1 MKRQL
6 LLLLALLPLL
16 LAAQTGDLPRSTP
29 AAEGISTQAV
39 INMMDSLLAL
49 PECDI
54 HHVMVVRHGK
64 VVAEMHPAPFRAED
78 SHTLYSASKTF
89 TALAVGIAID
99 ENLLRLTDRVMTF
112 FPDKRSDRV
121 SDNMA
126 DMTVRDLL
134 MMASGVK
141 PDWTMRNNSMDWVKD
156 WLAKPVDEKPGSL
169 FQYDSMCTF
178 MLSAIV
184 QRVTGCTMLEYLQ
197 KKLFAPMHITV
208 ADWETSPD
216 GINTGGWGLRVQAET
231 MAKLGLLLLN
241 KGNWDGQQLVS
252 AEYVTTACSRL
263 IDGGAKTT
271 VPPTDGNQGYGY
283 QVWQSKWPGSFRA
296 DGAMGQYTVVV
307 PQEDLVVV
315 ILGMKLYGHEELAC
329 IWNQLM
335 SGMKN
340 TALKP
345 ENKLQ
350 KKLEKLCATAAL
362 KLPKGKKYNIGISIE
377 GRELKL
383 EHNRYGLKLV
393 TIDDGLNKKGFY
405 DDLIRTK
412 FNGYLLTFVDDNDN
426 TEILAASHN
435 EWVYYSSLTGLPYY
449 SINAINRMQGFEHG
463 FTAAAAYAW
472 ISPTMLEVRV
482 HYVDWISGMTY
493 VFDFS
498 KNEVTICDTYPNSKP
513 ATIPFT
519 IQ

>member
-1 MKRQL
+1 MKHRIL
-6 LLLLALLPLL
+6 ILLALLPLL
-16 LAAQTGDLPRSTP
+16 LVAQVGDLPRSTP

-39 INMMDSLLAL
+39 IDMMDSLIAL

-64 VVAEMHPAPFRAED
+64 VVAELHPAPFRAED

-89 TALAVGIAID
+89 TSLAVGCAID
-99 ENLLRLTDRVMTF
+99 ENLLRLDDRVMTF
-112 FPDKRSDRV
+112 FPDKRTNRV

-126 DMTVRDLL
+126 AMTVRDLL
-134 MMASGVK
+134 MMASGVT

-156 WLAKPVDEKPGSL
+156 WLAKPVDAKPGSL

-184 QRVTGCTMLEYLQ
+184 QRVTGQTMLEYLQ
-197 KKLFAPMHITV
+197 KRLFDPMHITV

-241 KGNWDGQQLVS
+241 KGNWNGEQLVS
-252 AEYVTTACSRL
+252 ADYVEAACSRL
-263 IDGGAKTT
+263 IDGGAKET
-271 VPPTDGNQGYGY
+271 VPATDGNQGYGY
-283 QVWQSKWPGSFRA
+283 QVWQSKWPGSYRA

-335 SGMKN
+335 PG
-340 TALKP
+340 LKSMPLQP
-345 ENKLQ
+345 EKKLQ
-350 KKLEKLCATAAL
+350 TRLEKLCANASL
-362 KLPKGKKYNIGISIE
+362 RLPIDKKMNRKKQNIWGMFMS
-377 GRELKL
+377 LDPNK
-383 EHNRYGLKLV
+383 HGLKGLCLV
-393 TIDDGLNKKGFY
+393 NDEHFRMVLADGTEERLDIGYGQWRYSQLNGFP
-405 DDLIRTK
+405 
-412 FNGYLLTFVDDNDN
+412 V
-426 TEILAASHN
+426 
-435 EWVYYSSLTGLPYY
+435 Y
-449 SINAINRMQGFEHG
+449 SINAINRMQGFAHG

-472 ISPTMLEVRV
+472 TSPTILEVKI
-482 HYVDWISGMTY
+482 HYVDWISGTSFTID
-493 VFDFS
+493 FD
-498 KNEVTICDTYPNSKP
+498 KHEVTMCDTYPTSKP
-513 ATIPFT
+513 ETVHFT
-519 IQ
+519 VQ

>member
-16 LAAQTGDLPRSTP
+16 LAAQVGDLPRSTP

-39 INMMDSLLAL
+39 IDMMDSLMAL

-64 VVAEMHPAPFRAED
+64 VVAELHPAPFRAED

-89 TALAVGIAID
+89 VSLAVGCAID
-99 ENLLRLTDRVMTF
+99 DNLLRLDDRVMTF
-112 FPDKRSDRV
+112 FPDKRTNRV

-126 DMTVRDLL
+126 AMTVCDLL

-156 WLAKPVDEKPGSL
+156 WLAKPVDDAPGSL

-184 QRVTGCTMLEYLQ
+184 QRVTGHTVLDYLNQ
-197 KKLFAPMHITV
+197 KLFGPMHITV

-241 KGNWDGQQLVS
+241 KGQWEGRQLIN
-252 AEYVTTACSRL
+252 ADYVDAACSRL
-263 IDGGAKTT
+263 IDGGAKETT
-271 VPPTDGNQGYGY
+271 PPTDGNQGYGY
-283 QVWQSKWPGSFRA
+283 QVWQSKWPGSYRA

-329 IWNQLM
+329 IWSQLM
-335 SGMKN
+335 PGLK
-340 TALKP
+340 AEPLKP
-345 ENKLQ
+345 EKKLQ
-350 KKLEKLCATAAL
+350 KKLEKLCANGAL
-362 KLPKGKKYNIGISIE
+362 ALPQGKKGKRQSILLQMTSNKFGIRQIGLFLDGTDNRMEVEYEAQDSE
-377 GRELKL
+377 SYKL
-383 EHNRYGLKLV
+383 
-393 TIDDGLNKKGFY
+393 
-405 DDLIRTK
+405 
-412 FNGYLLTFVDDNDN
+412 GYKSWAYAP
-426 TEILAASHN
+426 LAG
-435 EWVYYSSLTGLPYY
+435 YPYY
-449 SINAINRMQGFEHG
+449 SINAINRMEGFAHG
-463 FTAAAAYAW
+463 FTAATAYAW
-472 ISPTMLEVRV
+472 TSPETLEVRV
-482 HYVDWISGMTY
+482 HYVDWISGLVF
-493 VFDFS
+493 VFDFN
-498 KNEVTICDTYPNSKP
+498 KNEVTIRDTYPNSKP
-513 ATIPFT
+513 VTIPFT
-519 IQ
+519 IE

>member
-1 MKRQL
+1 MKRQIL
-6 LLLLALLPLL
+6 ILLALLPLL

-39 INMMDSLLAL
+39 ISMMDSLMAL

-64 VVAEMHPAPFRAED
+64 VVAELHPAPFRAED

-89 TALAVGIAID
+89 TSLAVGCAID
-99 ENLLRLTDRVMTF
+99 DNLLRLDDRVMTF
-112 FPDKRSDRV
+112 FPDKRTNRV

-126 DMTVRDLL
+126 SMTVRDLL
-134 MMASGVK
+134 MMASGVA
-141 PDWTMRNNSMDWVKD
+141 PDWTMRNNSTDWVKD
-156 WLAKPVDEKPGSL
+156 WLAKPVDDKPGSR

-184 QRVTGCTMLEYLQ
+184 QRVTGLTMLDYLNT
-197 KKLFAPMHITV
+197 KLFGPMHIAV

-241 KGNWDGQQLVS
+241 KGNWQGRQLVS
-252 AEYVTTACSRL
+252 ADYVTAACSRL
-263 IDGGAKTT
+263 IDGGAKET

-283 QVWQSKWPGSFRA
+283 QVWQSKWPGSYRA

-335 SGMKN
+335 PGMRN
-340 TALKP
+340 APLQP
-345 ENKLQ
+345 EKKLQ
-350 KKLEKLCATAAL
+350 KRLENLCATA
-362 KLPKGKKYNIGISIE
+362 KLPLPRVAAKRINNQAKAILGHS
-377 GRELKL
+377 LQL
-383 EHNRYGLKLV
+383 PHNRFGLKQITV
-393 TIDDGLNKKGFY
+393 DDGSLHLAY
-405 DDLIRTK
+405 DDGCEEALAMGNRDWRYSTL
-412 FNGYLLTFVDDNDN
+412 NGY
-426 TEILAASHN
+426 
-435 EWVYYSSLTGLPYY
+435 PYY
-449 SINAINRMQGFEHG
+449 SINSINRMRGFKNG
-463 FTAAAAYAW
+463 FTAAATYVWTSGA
-472 ISPTMLEVRV
+472 TLEVRI
-482 HYVDWISGMTY
+482 HYVDWISGLTF
-493 VFDFS
+493 VFDFD
-498 KNEVTICDTYPNSKP
+498 KKEVTICDTYPNSKP
-513 ATIPFT
+513 VTVPFT
-519 IQ
+519 VI

>member
-6 LLLLALLPLL
+6 LILLALLPLL

-39 INMMDSLLAL
+39 INMMDSLMGL

-64 VVAEMHPAPFRAED
+64 VVAELHPAPFRAED

-99 ENLLRLTDRVMTF
+99 ENLLRLDDRVMTF
-112 FPDKRSDRV
+112 FPDKRSIRV

-141 PDWTMRNNSMDWVKD
+141 PDWTMRNNSTDWVKD
-156 WLAKPVDEKPGSL
+156 WLAKPVDDKPGSL

-184 QRVTGCTMLEYLQ
+184 QRVTGQTMLEYLQ
-197 KKLFAPMHITV
+197 KRLFNPMHITV

-241 KGNWDGQQLVS
+241 KGNWNGEQLVS
-252 AEYVTTACSRL
+252 ADFVEQACSRL
-263 IDGGAKTT
+263 IDGGAKET
-271 VPPTDGNQGYGY
+271 VPATDGNQGYGY
-283 QVWQSKWPGSFRA
+283 QVWQSKWPGSYRA
-296 DGAMGQYTVVV
+296 DGAMGQYSVVV

-335 SGMKN
+335 PG
-340 TALKP
+340 LKTEPLNP
-345 ENKLQ
+345 EKKLQ
-350 KKLEKLCATAAL
+350 KKLDNLCAKATL
-362 KLPKGKKYNIGISIE
+362 QLPQGKKKSSRKEQI
-377 GRELKL
+377 LKIDS
-383 EHNRYGLKLV
+383 NRHGYQYLV
-393 TIDDGLNKKGFY
+393 IPGNE
-405 DDLIRTK
+405 LIRIDPVSGK
-412 FNGYLLTFVDDNDN
+412 KDGFDLGYGEWLYNPMNGYPV
-426 TEILAASHN
+426 
-435 EWVYYSSLTGLPYY
+435 Y
-449 SINAINRMQGFEHG
+449 SINSINMMRDLRDDFV
-463 FTAAAAYAW
+463 AAAAYAW
-472 ISPTMLEVRV
+472 TSSSTLEVRV
-482 HYVDWISGMTY
+482 HYVNWISGTTL
-493 VFDFS
+493 VFDFD
-498 KNEVTICDTYPNSKP
+498 KQEVTIRDTYPNSKVETVHFVEYKKP
-513 ATIPFT
+513 
-519 IQ
+519 

>member
-1 MKRQL
+1 MKQRLIILWL
-6 LLLLALLPLL
+6 LV
-16 LAAQTGDLPRSTP
+16 AACIMANAQVGDLPRSTP

-39 INMMDSLLAL
+39 INMMDSLMAL

-64 VVAEMHPAPFRAED
+64 VVAELHPTPFRAED
-78 SHTLYSASKTF
+78 AHTLYSASKTF
-89 TALAVGIAID
+89 TSLAVGIAID
-99 ENLLRLTDRVMTF
+99 ENLLRLDDRVMTF
-112 FPDKRSDRV
+112 FPDKRTGHV
-121 SDNMA
+121 SDEMA
-126 DMTVRDLL
+126 AMTVRDLL

-141 PDWTMRNNSMDWVKD
+141 PDWTMRNNSTDWVKD
-156 WLAKPVDEKPGSL
+156 WLAKPVDDKPGSL

-184 QRVTGCTMLEYLQ
+184 QRVTGSSVLEYLQ
-197 KKLFAPMHITV
+197 KRLFAPMHITV

-241 KGNWDGQQLVS
+241 KGNWNGEQLIS
-252 AEYVTTACSRL
+252 ADYVTAACSRL
-263 IDGGAKTT
+263 IDGGAKET

-335 SGMKN
+335 PG
-340 TALKP
+340 LKATPLRP

-350 KKLEKLCATAAL
+350 KKLDKLCANASL
-362 KLPKGKKYNIGISIE
+362 QLPQGKKGKNQSILLHLESNKFGIREIGLFGGTAEKTMEVEYETQDSE
-377 GRELKL
+377 SFVLG
-383 EHNRYGLKLV
+383 YGQWCY
-393 TIDDGLNKKGFY
+393 TALNG
-405 DDLIRTK
+405 
-412 FNGYLLTFVDDNDN
+412 
-426 TEILAASHN
+426 H
-435 EWVYYSSLTGLPYY
+435 PYY
-449 SINAINRMQGFEHG
+449 SINAINRMQGFAHG

-472 ISPTMLEVRV
+472 TSPSTLEVRV
-482 HYVDWISGMTY
+482 HYVDWISGLKF
-493 VFDFS
+493 VFDFEKS
-498 KNEVTICDTYPNSKP
+498 EVTIVDTYPTSKP
-513 ATIPFT
+513 VTVPFT
-519 IQ
+519 VQ

>member
-1 MKRQL
+1 MKRQIL
-6 LLLLALLPLL
+6 ILLALLPLL

-29 AAEGISTQAV
+29 AAEGINTQAV
-39 INMMDSLLAL
+39 INMMDSLMAL

-64 VVAEMHPAPFRAED
+64 VVAELHPAPFRAED

-89 TALAVGIAID
+89 TSLAVGCAID
-99 ENLLRLTDRVMTF
+99 DNLLRLDDRVMTF
-112 FPDKRSDRV
+112 FPDKRTNRV

-126 DMTVRDLL
+126 AMTVRDLL
-134 MMASGVK
+134 MMASGMK
-141 PDWTMRNNSMDWVKD
+141 PDWTMRNNSTDWVKD
-156 WLAKPVDEKPGSL
+156 WLAKSVDDKPGSL

-184 QRVTGCTMLEYLQ
+184 QRVTGRTMLDYLNA
-197 KKLFAPMHITV
+197 KLFGPMHIAV

-241 KGNWDGQQLVS
+241 KGKWNGQQLVN
-252 AEYVTTACSRL
+252 ADYVTAACSRL
-263 IDGGAKTT
+263 IDGGAKET

-283 QVWQSKWPGSFRA
+283 QVWQSKWPGSYRA

-335 SGMKN
+335 PG
-340 TALKP
+340 LKAEPLLP
-345 ENKLQ
+345 EKKLQ
-350 KKLEKLCATAAL
+350 KRLDNLCAKA
-362 KLPKGKKYNIGISIE
+362 KLAMPQGKRVSNKAKAFVMD
-377 GRELKL
+377 RQLQL
-383 EHNRYGLKLV
+383 AHNRFGLKAV
-393 TIDDGLNKKGFY
+393 SI
-405 DDLIRTK
+405 
-412 FNGYLLTFVDDNDN
+412 NDN
-426 TEILAASHN
+426 HLHLAYEN
-435 EWVYYSSLTGLPYY
+435 GNQENLEMGYGGWRYSTLAGLPYY
-449 SINAINRMQGFEHG
+449 SINAINSMQGFVHG

-472 ISPTMLEVRV
+472 NTPMLLEVRV
-482 HYVDWISGMTY
+482 HYVDWISGLTF
-493 VFDFS
+493 VFDFG
-498 KNEVTICDTYPNSKP
+498 KNEVTIDDTYPNSKP
-513 ATIPFT
+513 VTVPFT
-519 IQ
+519 VK

>member
-6 LLLLALLPLL
+6 VILLALLPLL
-16 LAAQTGDLPRSTP
+16 LAAQVGDLPRSTP

-39 INMMDSLLAL
+39 ISMMDSLMAL

-64 VVAEMHPAPFRAED
+64 VVAELHPAPFRAED

-89 TALAVGIAID
+89 TSLAVGIAID
-99 ENLLRLTDRVMTF
+99 ENLLRLDDRVMTF
-112 FPDKRSDRV
+112 FPDKRTNRV

-126 DMTVRDLL
+126 AMTVRDLL

-141 PDWTMRNNSMDWVKD
+141 PDWTMRNNSMDWVKH
-156 WLAKPVDEKPGSL
+156 WLAKPVDDKPGSL

-184 QRVTGCTMLEYLQ
+184 QRVTGQTMLEYLQ
-197 KKLFAPMHITV
+197 KKLFTPMHITV
-208 ADWETSPD
+208 ADWEVSPD

-241 KGNWDGQQLVS
+241 KGNWNGEQLVS
-252 AEYVTTACSRL
+252 ADYVTAACSRL
-263 IDGGAKTT
+263 IDGGAKETT
-271 VPPTDGNQGYGY
+271 PPTDGNQGYGY

-307 PQEDLVVV
+307 TQEDLVVV

-335 SGMKN
+335 PGMDI
-340 TALKP
+340 APLQP
-345 ENKLQ
+345 EKKLQ
-350 KKLEKLCATAAL
+350 KRLEKLCATAKLAL
-362 KLPKGKKYNIGISIE
+362 PQGKRSSNLAKDFL
-377 GRELKL
+377 GRRLQLK
-383 EHNRYGLKLV
+383 HNRFGLKQIMVEDNCLRL
-393 TIDDGLNKKGFY
+393 TCDDGCEEALAMGHQDWLY
-405 DDLIRTK
+405 SAL
-412 FNGYLLTFVDDNDN
+412 NGY
-426 TEILAASHN
+426 
-435 EWVYYSSLTGLPYY
+435 PYY
-449 SINAINRMQGFEHG
+449 SINSINRMKGFEHG
-463 FTAAAAYAW
+463 FTAATAYAW
-472 ISPTMLEVRV
+472 TSTSTLEVRV
-482 HYVDWISGMTY
+482 HYVDWISGLKLK
-493 VFDFS
+493 FDLM
-498 KNEVTICDTYPNSKP
+498 KQEVTVCDTYPNSKP
-513 ATIPFT
+513 ESIHFT

>member
-1 MKRQL
+1 MKRQIII
-6 LLLLALLPLL
+6 LLALLPLL

-39 INMMDSLLAL
+39 ISMMDSLMAL

-64 VVAEMHPAPFRAED
+64 VVAELHPAPFRAED

-89 TALAVGIAID
+89 TSLAVGCAID
-99 ENLLRLTDRVMTF
+99 DNLLRLDDRVMTF
-112 FPDKRSDRV
+112 FPDKRTNRV

-126 DMTVRDLL
+126 SMTVRDLL
-134 MMASGVK
+134 MMASGVA
-141 PDWTMRNNSMDWVKD
+141 PDWTMRNNSTDWVKD
-156 WLAKPVDEKPGSL
+156 WLAKPVDDKPGSR

-184 QRVTGCTMLEYLQ
+184 QRVTGLTMLDYLNA
-197 KKLFAPMHITV
+197 KLFGPMHIAV

-241 KGNWDGQQLVS
+241 KGNWQGRQLVS
-252 AEYVTTACSRL
+252 ADYVTAACSRL
-263 IDGGAKTT
+263 IDGGAKVT

-283 QVWQSKWPGSFRA
+283 QVWQSKWPGSYRA

-307 PQEDLVVV
+307 PQEDLVVA

-335 SGMKN
+335 PGMK
-340 TALKP
+340 AEPLLP
-345 ENKLQ
+345 EKKLQ
-350 KKLEKLCATAAL
+350 KRLENLCATA
-362 KLPKGKKYNIGISIE
+362 KLPLPRVVAKRVNHRAKAILGHT
-377 GRELKL
+377 LQVP
-383 EHNRYGLKLV
+383 HNRFGLNQIMV
-393 TIDDGLNKKGFY
+393 DDGSLHLSY
-405 DDLIRTK
+405 DDDCEETLAMGNRDWQYSTL
-412 FNGYLLTFVDDNDN
+412 NGY
-426 TEILAASHN
+426 
-435 EWVYYSSLTGLPYY
+435 PYY
-449 SINAINRMQGFEHG
+449 SINSINRMRGFKNG
-463 FTAAAAYAW
+463 FTAAAAYVW
-472 ISPTMLEVRV
+472 TSGTTLEVRV
-482 HYVDWISGMTY
+482 HYVDWISGLTF
-493 VFDFS
+493 VFDFD

-513 ATIPFT
+513 VTVPFT
-519 IQ
+519 VI

>member
-1 MKRQL
+1 MRRQL
-6 LLLLALLPLL
+6 LVLLAVLPLL
-16 LAAQTGDLPRSTP
+16 LAAQMGDLQRSTP

-39 INMMDSLLAL
+39 INMMDSLMAL

-54 HHVMVVRHGK
+54 HHVMVLRHGK
-64 VVAEMHPAPFRAED
+64 VVAELHPSPFRAED

-89 TALAVGIAID
+89 TALAVGCAID
-99 ENLLRLTDRVMTF
+99 DNLLRLTDRVMTF
-112 FPDKRSDRV
+112 FPDKRTNRV

-134 MMASGVK
+134 MMASGMK
-141 PDWTMRNNSMDWVKD
+141 PDWTMRNNSTDWVKD
-156 WLAKPVDEKPGSL
+156 WLAKSVDDKPGTV
-169 FQYDSMCTF
+169 FQYDSMCSF

-184 QRVTGCTMLEYLQ
+184 QRVTGQTMLEYLQ

-241 KGNWDGQQLVS
+241 KGNWNGQQLVS
-252 AEYVTTACSRL
+252 ADYVTEACSRL
-263 IDGGAKTT
+263 IDGGAKET

-283 QVWQSKWPGSFRA
+283 QVWQSKWPGSYRA

-335 SGMKN
+335 PGITS
-340 TALKP
+340 APLQP
-345 ENKLQ
+345 EKKLQ
-350 KKLEKLCATAAL
+350 NRLDKLCAAAKL
-362 KLPKGKKYNIGISIE
+362 SLPKGKSTTKKAKAYMGKQLQLTN
-377 GRELKL
+377 
-383 EHNRYGLKLV
+383 NRFGLKWLAV
-393 TIDDGLNKKGFY
+393 DGSALQLAREDGTQEQWIMGCGRWQYNTMTGF
-405 DDLIRTK
+405 
-412 FNGYLLTFVDDNDN
+412 
-426 TEILAASHN
+426 
-435 EWVYYSSLTGLPYY
+435 PCY
-449 SINAINRMQGFEHG
+449 SINAIHRMLGFSHG

-472 ISPTMLEVRV
+472 TSPMVLEIRI
-482 HYVDWISGMTY
+482 HYVDWISGMRF
-493 VFDFS
+493 VIDFD
-498 KNEVTICDTYPNSKP
+498 KNEVTLCDTYPNSKP
-513 ATIPFT
+513 ETIHFT
-519 IQ
+519 VK

>member
-6 LLLLALLPLL
+6 LILLALLPLL

-39 INMMDSLLAL
+39 ISMMDSLMAL

-64 VVAEMHPAPFRAED
+64 VVAELHPAPFRAED

-89 TALAVGIAID
+89 TSLAVGCAID
-99 ENLLRLTDRVMTF
+99 DNLLRLDDRVMTF
-112 FPDKRSDRV
+112 FPDKRTDRV
-121 SDNMA
+121 SDNMV

-156 WLAKPVDEKPGSL
+156 WLAKPVDDKPGTL

-184 QRVTGCTMLEYLQ
+184 QRVTGYTMLEYLQ
-197 KKLFAPMHITV
+197 KKLFDPMHITV

-231 MAKLGLLLLN
+231 MAKLGQLLLN
-241 KGNWDGQQLVS
+241 EGKWNGEQLVS
-252 AEYVTTACSRL
+252 AEYVKAACSRL
-263 IDGGAKTT
+263 IDGGAKETT
-271 VPPTDGNQGYGY
+271 PPTDGNQGYGY
-283 QVWQSKWPGSFRA
+283 QVWQSKWPGSYRA

-335 SGMKN
+335 PGLKTES
-340 TALKP
+340 LKP
-345 ENKLQ
+345 EKKLQ
-350 KKLEKLCATAAL
+350 KKLDNLCANASLT
-362 KLPKGKKYNIGISIE
+362 LPQGKSMSKKREIDLCSKVLVLDPNQHGYKSLAVIPVWKNYRIFVITHNDGSEERLNMGYGQWYYNH
-377 GRELKL
+377 L
-383 EHNRYGLKLV
+383 
-393 TIDDGLNKKGFY
+393 
-405 DDLIRTK
+405 
-412 FNGYLLTFVDDNDN
+412 NGYPV
-426 TEILAASHN
+426 
-435 EWVYYSSLTGLPYY
+435 Y
-449 SINAINRMQGFEHG
+449 SINAINRMQGFANG
-463 FTAAAAYAW
+463 FMAAAAYAW
-472 ISPTMLEVRV
+472 SEPMTINVKV
-482 HYVDWISGMTY
+482 HYVDWISGTNF
-493 VFDFS
+493 VIDFE
-498 KNEVTICDTYPNSKP
+498 KHEVTICDTYPTSKP
-513 ATIPFT
+513 ETVKFLILT
-519 IQ
+519 V

>member
-1 MKRQL
+1 MKRQFL
-6 LLLLALLPLL
+6 IILALLPLL
-16 LAAQTGDLPRSTP
+16 LAAQVGDLPRSTP

-39 INMMDSLLAL
+39 IDMMDSLMAL
-49 PECDI
+49 PECDL

-64 VVAEMHPAPFRAED
+64 VVAELHLAPFRAED

-89 TALAVGIAID
+89 TSLAVGIAID

-112 FPDKRSDRV
+112 FPDKRTIQV

-141 PDWTMRNNSMDWVKD
+141 PDWTMRNNSTDWVKD
-156 WLAKPVDEKPGSL
+156 WLAKPVDDKPGSL

-184 QRVTGCTMLEYLQ
+184 QRVTGQTMLEYLQ
-197 KKLFAPMHITV
+197 KKLFDPMHITM

-241 KGNWDGQQLVS
+241 KGNWNGQQLVS
-252 AEYVTTACSRL
+252 ADYVQQACSRL
-263 IDGGAKTT
+263 IDGGAKET

-335 SGMKN
+335 PGMKD
-340 TALKP
+340 APLKP

-350 KKLEKLCATAAL
+350 KRLEKLCTNA
-362 KLPKGKKYNIGISIE
+362 KLSLPQGKPSSKKANVM
-377 GRELKL
+377 GRTLQL
-383 EHNRYGLKLV
+383 
-393 TIDDGLNKKGFY
+393 
-405 DDLIRTK
+405 
-412 FNGYLLTFVDDNDN
+412 
-426 TEILAASHN
+426 SHN
-435 EWVYYSSLTGLPYY
+435 NFGLARIVVNGTSLNLVYEDGTNEDLTMGYGFWQYNTLNGFPLY
-449 SINAINRMQGFEHG
+449 SIKSINRMKGMNQGFE
-463 FTAAAAYAW
+463 AAVAYAW
-472 ISPTMLEVRV
+472 PKPMALEVRV
-482 HYVDWISGMTY
+482 HYVNWISGVTY
-493 VFDFS
+493 LFDFENS
-498 KNEVTICDTYPNSKP
+498 VVSIQGNYPNTKP
-513 ATIPFT
+513 EIVAFT

>member
-6 LLLLALLPLL
+6 LILLALLPLL

-39 INMMDSLLAL
+39 INMMDSLMAL

-54 HHVMVVRHGK
+54 HHVMVMRHGK
-64 VVAEMHPAPFRAED
+64 VVAELHPAPFRAED

-89 TALAVGIAID
+89 TSLAVGIAID
-99 ENLLRLTDRVMTF
+99 ENLLRLDDRVMTF
-112 FPDKRSDRV
+112 FPDKRSIPV

-126 DMTVRDLL
+126 AMTVRDLL
-134 MMASGVK
+134 MMASGMK

-156 WLAKPVDEKPGSL
+156 WLAKPVDDKPGSL

-184 QRVTGCTMLEYLQ
+184 QRVTGQTMLEYLQ
-197 KKLFAPMHITV
+197 KKLFTPMHITV

-231 MAKLGLLLLN
+231 MAKLGQLLLN
-241 KGNWDGQQLVS
+241 KGNWNGQQLVS
-252 AEYVTTACSRL
+252 ADYVEAACSRL
-263 IDGGAKTT
+263 IDGGAKET

-335 SGMKN
+335 PG
-340 TALKP
+340 LKDVPLQP
-345 ENKLQ
+345 EKKLQ
-350 KKLEKLCATAAL
+350 KKLDNLCAKASL
-362 KLPKGKKYNIGISIE
+362 KLPQGKKGKNQNILLHLESNRFGM
-377 GRELKL
+377 REIGLFGGAAEKTMEVEYEAQDSDSFVL
-383 EHNRYGLKLV
+383 GYGSWC
-393 TIDDGLNKKGFY
+393 Y
-405 DDLIRTK
+405 SP
-412 FNGYLLTFVDDNDN
+412 
-426 TEILAASHN
+426 LA
-435 EWVYYSSLTGLPYY
+435 GMPYY
-449 SINAINRMQGFEHG
+449 SINAINRMKGFAHG

-472 ISPTMLEVRV
+472 TSPMTLEVRV
-482 HYVDWISGMTY
+482 HYVDWISGL
-493 VFDFS
+493 VFNFDFN
-498 KNEVTICDTYPNSKP
+498 KNEVTIRDTYPNSKP
-513 ATIPFT
+513 VTVPF
-519 IQ
+519 IVQ

>member
-6 LLLLALLPLL
+6 LVLLAVLPLL
-16 LAAQTGDLPRSTP
+16 LAAQVGDLQRSTP

-39 INMMDSLLAL
+39 INMMDSLMAL

-54 HHVMVVRHGK
+54 HHVMVLRHGK
-64 VVAEMHPAPFRAED
+64 VVAELHPSPFRAED
-78 SHTLYSASKTF
+78 AHTLYSASKTF
-89 TALAVGIAID
+89 TALAVGCAID
-99 ENLLRLTDRVMTF
+99 DNLLRLTDRVMTF
-112 FPDKRSDRV
+112 FPDKRTNRV

-126 DMTVRDLL
+126 DMNVRDLL
-134 MMASGVK
+134 MMASGMK
-141 PDWTMRNNSMDWVKD
+141 PDWTMRNNSTDWVKD
-156 WLAKPVDEKPGSL
+156 WLAKSVDDKPGTV

-184 QRVTGCTMLEYLQ
+184 QRVTGQTMLEYLQ

-241 KGNWDGQQLVS
+241 KGNWNGQQLVS
-252 AEYVTTACSRL
+252 ADYVTEACSRL
-263 IDGGAKTT
+263 IDGGAKET

-283 QVWQSKWPGSFRA
+283 QVWQSKWPGSYRA

-335 SGMKN
+335 PGM
-340 TALKP
+340 TSAPLQP
-345 ENKLQ
+345 EKKLQ
-350 KKLEKLCATAAL
+350 NRLDKLCATAKL
-362 KLPKGKKYNIGISIE
+362 SLPKGKSTSKKAKAYLGKQLQLPN
-377 GRELKL
+377 
-383 EHNRYGLKLV
+383 NRFGLKWLAV
-393 TIDDGLNKKGFY
+393 DGSALQLALEDGTQEQWIMGCGRWQYNTMTGF
-405 DDLIRTK
+405 
-412 FNGYLLTFVDDNDN
+412 
-426 TEILAASHN
+426 
-435 EWVYYSSLTGLPYY
+435 PYY
-449 SINAINRMQGFEHG
+449 SINAIHRMQGFSHG

-472 ISPTMLEVRV
+472 TSPMVLEIRV
-482 HYVDWISGMTY
+482 HYVDWISGMKF
-493 VFDFS
+493 VIDFE
-498 KNEVTICDTYPNSKP
+498 KNEMTFCDTYPNSKP
-513 ATIPFT
+513 ETIHFT
-519 IQ
+519 VK

>member
-6 LLLLALLPLL
+6 TILLALLPLL
-16 LAAQTGDLPRSTP
+16 LAAQVGDLPRSTP

-39 INMMDSLLAL
+39 INMMDSLMAL
-49 PECDI
+49 SECDI

-64 VVAEMHPAPFRAED
+64 VVAELHPAPFRAED

-89 TALAVGIAID
+89 TSLAVGIAID

-112 FPDKRSDRV
+112 FPDKRSNQV

-134 MMASGVK
+134 MMAAGVK
-141 PDWTMRNNSMDWVKD
+141 PDWTMRNNSTDWVKD
-156 WLAKPVDEKPGSL
+156 WLAKSVDDKPGSR

-184 QRVTGCTMLEYLQ
+184 QRVTGQTMLEYLQ
-197 KKLFAPMHITV
+197 KKLFDPMHITV
-208 ADWETSPD
+208 ADWESSPD

-241 KGNWDGQQLVS
+241 KGNWNGRQLVS
-252 AEYVTTACSRL
+252 ADYVEQACSRL
-263 IDGGAKTT
+263 IDGGAKET

-335 SGMKN
+335 PGLN
-340 TALKP
+340 DAPLKP
-345 ENKLQ
+345 ESKLQ
-350 KKLEKLCATAAL
+350 KRLEKRCMTAAL
-362 KLPKGKKYNIGISIE
+362 KLPKGKRTSKKMAALRGQDLS
-377 GRELKL
+377 LVTPA
-383 EHNRYGLKLV
+383 HGLKWLH
-393 TIDDGLNKKGFY
+393 
-405 DDLIRTK
+405 
-412 FNGYLLTFVDDNDN
+412 VDDDFIEMRFTDD
-426 TEILAASHN
+426 TEEHFDMGYGQWRYTPLN
-435 EWVYYSSLTGLPYY
+435 GFPQY
-449 SINAINRMQGFEHG
+449 SIGAINRMQGFSHG

-472 ISPTMLEVRV
+472 TSPTTLEVRV
-482 HYVDWISGMTY
+482 HYVDWISGTTF
-493 VFDFS
+493 VFDLD
-498 KNEVTICDTYPNSKP
+498 KQEVTICNTYPNSKP
-513 ATIPFT
+513 ETVRYIPVRR
-519 IQ
+519 

>member
-1 MKRQL
+1 MKRL
-6 LLLLALLPLL
+6 FIILLALLPLL
-16 LAAQTGDLPRSTP
+16 LAAQVGDLPRSTP

-39 INMMDSLLAL
+39 INMMDSMMAL

-64 VVAEMHPAPFRAED
+64 VVAELHPAPFRAED

-89 TALAVGIAID
+89 TSMAIGIAID
-99 ENLLRLTDRVMTF
+99 ENLLRLDDRVMTF
-112 FPDKRSDRV
+112 FPDKRSNRV

-141 PDWTMRNNSMDWVKD
+141 PDWTMRNNSLDWVKD
-156 WLAKPVDEKPGSL
+156 WLAKPVDDKPGSL

-184 QRVTGCTMLEYLQ
+184 QRVTGYTMLEYLQ
-197 KKLFAPMHITV
+197 KKLFGPMHITV

-241 KGNWDGQQLVS
+241 KGNWNGEQLVN
-252 AEYVTTACSRL
+252 ADYVTAACSRL
-263 IDGGAKTT
+263 IDGGAKET
-271 VPPTDGNQGYGY
+271 VPATDGNQGYGY

-315 ILGMKLYGHEELAC
+315 ILGMKLYGHDELAC

-335 SGMKN
+335 PG
-340 TALKP
+340 LKTEPLNP
-345 ENKLQ
+345 EKKLQ
-350 KKLEKLCATAAL
+350 QRLEKRCATAAL
-362 KLPKGKKYNIGISIE
+362 SLPKGKRLSKKADDLGQRLQLSP
-377 GRELKL
+377 
-383 EHNRYGLKLV
+383 NRFGLKWIIV
-393 TIDDGLNKKGFY
+393 DGTKLTLAYEDGIEEHLDMGYGTWRYNRINGF
-405 DDLIRTK
+405 
-412 FNGYLLTFVDDNDN
+412 
-426 TEILAASHN
+426 
-435 EWVYYSSLTGLPYY
+435 PYY
-449 SINAINRMQGFEHG
+449 SINAINRMNGFAHS
-463 FTAAAAYAW
+463 FDAATSYAW
-472 ISPTMLEVRV
+472 TSPMTLEVRV
-482 HYVDWISGMTY
+482 HYVNWISGLTF
-493 VFDFS
+493 VFDFE

-513 ATIPFT
+513 ATISYT
-519 IQ
+519 AA

>member
-1 MKRQL
+1 MKHRL
-6 LLLLALLPLL
+6 LLLWLLV
-16 LAAQTGDLPRSTP
+16 AASVMAVAQTGDLPRSTP

-39 INMMDSLLAL
+39 INMMDSLLGL

-54 HHVMVVRHGK
+54 HHVMVMRHGK
-64 VVAEMHPAPFRAED
+64 VVAELHPAPFRAED

-89 TALAVGIAID
+89 TSLAVGIAID
-99 ENLLRLTDRVMTF
+99 ENLLRLEDRVMTF
-112 FPDKRSDRV
+112 FPDKRTNRV

-126 DMTVRDLL
+126 AMTVRDLL
-134 MMASGVK
+134 MMASGVE

-156 WLAKPVDEKPGSL
+156 WLAKPVADAPGSR

-184 QRVTGCTMLEYLQ
+184 QRVTGQTMLEYLQ
-197 KKLFAPMHITV
+197 KKLFAPMHIIV

-231 MAKLGLLLLN
+231 MAKLGQLLLN
-241 KGNWDGQQLVS
+241 EGKWDGEQLVS
-252 AEYVTTACSRL
+252 ADYVRAACSRL

-271 VPPTDGNQGYGY
+271 TPPTDGNQGYGY

-335 SGMKN
+335 PGLQ
-340 TALKP
+340 AAPLQP
-345 ENKLQ
+345 ETKLQ
-350 KKLEKLCATAAL
+350 KRLETLCAKAQL
-362 KLPKGKKYNIGISIE
+362 QFPQGKKGKPQSKVLELASNKFGMKQIALYLGPSSNAMQVEYKGQD
-377 GRELKL
+377 REHFALGYRSW
-383 EHNRYGLKLV
+383 EY
-393 TIDDGLNKKGFY
+393 T
-405 DDLIRTK
+405 TM
-412 FNGYLLTFVDDNDN
+412 NGY
-426 TEILAASHN
+426 
-435 EWVYYSSLTGLPYY
+435 PYY
-449 SINAINRMQGFEHG
+449 SINAINRMQGFAHG

-472 ISPTMLEVRV
+472 TTPSMLEVRV
-482 HYVDWISGMTY
+482 HYVDWISGQVFT
-493 VFDFS
+493 FDFG
-498 KNEVTICDTYPNSKP
+498 KHEVTIRDTYPNSKP
-513 ATIPFT
+513 VTIPFT
-519 IQ
+519 EKND

>member
-6 LLLLALLPLL
+6 LILLALLPLL
-16 LAAQTGDLPRSTP
+16 LAAQVGDLPRSTP

-39 INMMDSLLAL
+39 IDMMDSLMAL

-64 VVAEMHPAPFRAED
+64 VVAEIHPTPFRAED

-89 TALAVGIAID
+89 TSLAVGCAID
-99 ENLLRLTDRVMTF
+99 DNLLRLDDRVMTF
-112 FPDKRSDRV
+112 FPDKRTGHV

-141 PDWTMRNNSMDWVKD
+141 PDWTMRNNSTDWIKD
-156 WLAKPVDEKPGSL
+156 WLAKSVDDKPGSL

-184 QRVTGCTMLEYLQ
+184 QRVTGQTMLEYLQ

-241 KGNWDGQQLVS
+241 KGKWDGQQLVS
-252 AEYVTTACSRL
+252 ADYVAAACSRL
-263 IDGGAKTT
+263 IDGGAKET

-335 SGMKN
+335 PG
-340 TALKP
+340 LKTEPLMP
-345 ENKLQ
+345 EKKLQ
-350 KKLEKLCATAAL
+350 KRLESLCSSAKLP
-362 KLPKGKKYNIGISIE
+362 LPKGKRTGKKAKSVM
-377 GRELKL
+377 GRQFQL
-383 EHNRYGLKLV
+383 EHNRFGLKAIEVNNDVIKL
-393 TIDDGLNKKGFY
+393 DY
-405 DDLIRTK
+405 E
-412 FNGYLLTFVDDNDN
+412 NGTQE
-426 TEILAASHN
+426 TLAMGHSQ
-435 EWVYYSSLTGLPYY
+435 WCYSTLTGLPYY
-449 SINAINRMQGFEHG
+449 SINSINRMQGFAHG

-472 ISPTMLEVRV
+472 PSPATLEIRV
-482 HYVDWISGMTY
+482 HYVDWISGMTFLLD
-493 VFDFS
+493 FD
-498 KNEVTICDTYPNSKP
+498 KNEVSINDTYPNSKP
-513 ATIPFT
+513 VIIPFT
-519 IQ
+519 TQ

>member
-1 MKRQL
+1 MAC
-6 LLLLALLPLL
+6 LALT
-16 LAAQTGDLPRSTP
+16 AQTGDLPRSTP

-39 INMMDSLLAL
+39 INMMDSLMAL

-64 VVAEMHPAPFRAED
+64 VVAELHPAPFRAED

-89 TALAVGIAID
+89 VSLAVGCAID
-99 ENLLRLTDRVMTF
+99 ENLLRLDDRVMTF
-112 FPDKRSDRV
+112 FPDKRSIRV

-126 DMTVRDLL
+126 AMTVRDLL

-156 WLAKPVDEKPGSL
+156 WLAKPVDTVPGSQ

-184 QRVTGCTMLEYLQ
+184 QRVTGYTVLEYLQ
-197 KKLFAPMHITV
+197 KMLFGPMHITV

-241 KGNWDGQQLVS
+241 KGNWNGEQLIS
-252 AEYVTTACSRL
+252 AAYVEAACSRL
-263 IDGGAKTT
+263 IDGGAKET

-283 QVWQSKWPGSFRA
+283 QVWQSKWPGSYRA

-335 SGMKN
+335 PG
-340 TALKP
+340 LKAEPLNP
-345 ENKLQ
+345 EKKLQ
-350 KKLEKLCATAAL
+350 KKLDNLCANATL
-362 KLPKGKKYNIGISIE
+362 QLPQGKNMSKKREIDLCSKVLVLDPNKHGYKSLAVIPVWKNYRILVIKY
-377 GRELKL
+377 
-383 EHNRYGLKLV
+383 
-393 TIDDGLNKKGFY
+393 DDGSEERLNM
-405 DDLIRTK
+405 
-412 FNGYLLTFVDDNDN
+412 GY
-426 TEILAASHN
+426 AQ
-435 EWVYYSSLTGLPYY
+435 WYYNHLSGYPVY
-449 SINAINRMQGFEHG
+449 SINAINRMQGFTHG
-463 FTAAAAYAW
+463 FDAAAAYAW
-472 ISPTMLEVRV
+472 SEPMIINVKV
-482 HYVDWISGMTY
+482 HYVDWISGTNF
-493 VFDFS
+493 VIDFE
-498 KNEVTICDTYPNSKP
+498 KHEVIICDTYPTSKP
-513 ATIPFT
+513 ETVKFLILT
-519 IQ
+519 V

>member
-6 LLLLALLPLL
+6 ILLLALLPLL
-16 LAAQTGDLPRSTP
+16 LAAQVGDLPRSTP
-29 AAEGISTQAV
+29 AAEGINTQAV
-39 INMMDSLLAL
+39 INMMDSLMSL

-64 VVAEMHPAPFRAED
+64 VVAELHPAPFRAED

-89 TALAVGIAID
+89 TALAVGCAID
-99 ENLLRLTDRVMTF
+99 ENLLRLDDRVMTF
-112 FPDKRSDRV
+112 FPDKRTHRV

-156 WLAKPVDEKPGSL
+156 WLAKSVDDKPGSL

-184 QRVTGCTMLEYLQ
+184 QRVTGYTMLEYLQ

-241 KGNWDGQQLVS
+241 KGNWNGEQLVG
-252 AEYVTTACSRL
+252 ANYVTDACSRL
-263 IDGGAKTT
+263 IDGGAKET
-271 VPPTDGNQGYGY
+271 VPATDGNQGYGY

-335 SGMKN
+335 PG
-340 TALKP
+340 LKDTPLNP
-345 ENKLQ
+345 ENRLQ
-350 KKLEKLCATAAL
+350 KKLDNLCAKASLAL
-362 KLPKGKKYNIGISIE
+362 PRGKKGKHQSRKLQLASNKFGIGQM
-377 GRELKL
+377 ELSFGAAANTMTVDYEAEDSEKFVL
-383 EHNRYGLKLV
+383 GYGTWCYSPL
-393 TIDDGLNKKGFY
+393 
-405 DDLIRTK
+405 
-412 FNGYLLTFVDDNDN
+412 NGY
-426 TEILAASHN
+426 
-435 EWVYYSSLTGLPYY
+435 PYY
-449 SINAINRMQGFEHG
+449 SINAINRMKGFTHG

-472 ISPTMLEVRV
+472 VSPVTLEVRV

-493 VFDFS
+493 VFDFD
-498 KNEVTICDTYPNSKP
+498 KHEVTIRDTYPNAKP
-513 ATIPFT
+513 VTIPFT
-519 IQ
+519 VL

>member
-1 MKRQL
+1 M
-6 LLLLALLPLL
+6 LLPLL

-29 AAEGISTQAV
+29 AAEGISTQAI
-39 INMMDSLLAL
+39 INMMDSLMAL

-54 HHVMVVRHGK
+54 HHVMVMRHGK
-64 VVAEMHPAPFRAED
+64 VVAELHPTPFRAED

-89 TALAVGIAID
+89 TSLAVGIAID
-99 ENLLRLTDRVMTF
+99 ENLLRLDDRVMTF
-112 FPDKRSDRV
+112 FPDKRTNRV

-134 MMASGVK
+134 MMASGVE

-156 WLAKPVDEKPGSL
+156 WLAKPVADKPGSR

-184 QRVTGCTMLEYLQ
+184 QRVTGYTMLVYLQ

-231 MAKLGLLLLN
+231 MAKLGQLLLN
-241 KGNWDGQQLVS
+241 KGNWNGEQLVS
-252 AEYVTTACSRL
+252 ADYVEAACSRL
-263 IDGGAKTT
+263 IDGGAKETT
-271 VPPTDGNQGYGY
+271 PPTDGNQGYGY

-335 SGMKN
+335 PGLK
-340 TALKP
+340 TEPLKP

-350 KKLEKLCATAAL
+350 KKLDKLCTNASL
-362 KLPKGKKYNIGISIE
+362 QLPKGKKGKTQNKLLQLTSNKFGMRQIGLFLGNASNTMEIEYEAQDSETYVLGYGSWNYNPM
-377 GRELKL
+377 
-383 EHNRYGLKLV
+383 
-393 TIDDGLNKKGFY
+393 T
-405 DDLIRTK
+405 
-412 FNGYLLTFVDDNDN
+412 GY
-426 TEILAASHN
+426 
-435 EWVYYSSLTGLPYY
+435 PYY
-449 SINAINRMQGFEHG
+449 SINAINRMKGFAHG
-463 FTAAAAYAW
+463 FTAASAYAW
-472 ISPTMLEVRV
+472 TSPNTLEVRV
-482 HYVDWISGMTY
+482 HYVDWISGMVF
-493 VFDFS
+493 VFDFN
-498 KNEVTICDTYPNSKP
+498 KNEVSIRDTYPNSKP
-513 ATIPFT
+513 VTIPF
-519 IQ
+519 IVQ

>member
-1 MKRQL
+1 MMKRQIL
-6 LLLLALLPLL
+6 ILLALLPLL
-16 LAAQTGDLPRSTP
+16 LTAQVGDLPRSTP

-39 INMMDSLLAL
+39 INMMDSLMAL

-64 VVAEMHPAPFRAED
+64 VVAELHPAPFRAED

-89 TALAVGIAID
+89 TSLAIGIAID
-99 ENLLRLTDRVMTF
+99 ENLLRLDDRVMTF
-112 FPDKRSDRV
+112 FPDKRSNRV

-156 WLAKPVDEKPGSL
+156 WFAKPVDDKPGSL

-184 QRVTGCTMLEYLQ
+184 QRVTGYTMLEYLQ
-197 KKLFAPMHITV
+197 KKLFGPMHITV

-241 KGNWDGQQLVS
+241 KGNWNGEQLVN
-252 AEYVTTACSRL
+252 ADYVTAACSRL
-263 IDGGAKTT
+263 IDGGAKET
-271 VPPTDGNQGYGY
+271 VPATDGNQGYGY
-283 QVWQSKWPGSFRA
+283 QVWQSKWPGSYRA

-307 PQEDLVVV
+307 PQENLVVV

-335 SGMKN
+335 PG
-340 TALKP
+340 LKDAPQQP
-345 ENKLQ
+345 EKKLQ
-350 KKLEKLCATAAL
+350 KKLDNLCAKASLQLPQGKNKSKEYGYAMSMRIAL
-362 KLPKGKKYNIGISIE
+362 NPNQ
-377 GRELKL
+377 
-383 EHNRYGLKLV
+383 HGLKE
-393 TIDDGLNKKGFY
+393 I
-405 DDLIRTK
+405 I
-412 FNGYLLTFVDDNDN
+412 LLTSIDGKRHFMKMIRNDK
-426 TEILAASHN
+426 TEDAFRLGYG
-435 EWVYYSSLTGLPYY
+435 EWCYSQMEGFPVY
-449 SINAINRMQGFEHG
+449 SINAINRMQGFTHS
-463 FTAAAAYAW
+463 FDAAAAYAW
-472 ISPTMLEVRV
+472 TSPSTLEVKI
-482 HYVDWISGMTY
+482 HYVNWISGTTF
-493 VFDFS
+493 VFNFD
-498 KNEVTICDTYPNSKP
+498 KYEVTICDTYPNSKP
-513 ATIPFT
+513 ETISFPPSL
-519 IQ
+519 Q